1 MLMSRN
7 QTDAIAGRR
16 CPKNSTHI
24 MLLPRRDQT
33 SLTRCCAS
41 IYCPMNLALAPRVV
55 FYVFS
60 LISRP
65 EIRRTWRELGQHFAM
80 LAIQTQTT
88 AGQYP
93 KVLWD
98 KPAGLRWPRAG
109 IVVFAYSNSFDTQSA
124 ENGILRSSYYIII
137 SVVRKASTHI
147 KVCFQYYSLILFSVL
162 SCFGAEILSNNN
174 SSSTSGN
181 NKAIL
186 LAQAEYLT
194 CRTCLCSNEQT
205 MGPIEN
211 IYMYVHTSQN
221 KTPPPRRISHHLSRP
236 LACNSKSL
244 SDAFYGPRASNYR
257 ICV

>member
-1 MLMSRN
+1 
-7 QTDAIAGRR
+7 
-16 CPKNSTHI
+16 
-24 MLLPRRDQT
+24 
-33 SLTRCCAS
+33 
-41 IYCPMNLALAPRVV
+41 
-55 FYVFS
+55 
-60 LISRP
+60 
-65 EIRRTWRELGQHFAM
+65 M

-137 SVVRKASTHI
+137 SVVRKACTHI
-147 KVCFQYYSLILFSVL
+147 KVCVHYYSLIFVSVL
-162 SCFGAEILSNNN
+162 SCFGAEIISNNN

-205 MGPIEN
+205 MGRSKIYICMCIPPKPKPHPPAN
-211 IYMYVHTSQN
+211 IPPFKQAISMQFKVTLRRFLWATS
-221 KTPPPRRISHHLSRP
+221 
-236 LACNSKSL
+236 
-244 SDAFYGPRASNYR
+244 
-257 ICV
+257 